1 MFDRRSKPTPAR
13 RVLNFLWPSIGWRR
27 ASSYMLH
34 RLARLPGSAYSIAA
48 GFACGAAVSF
58 SPFVG
63 LHFILG
69 GLWAWMIRA
78 NIVASAI
85 GTAIGNPWTFP
96 FIWVWIFEVGSRI
109 VDPGQLAESTH
120 ENAAKLDFS
129 ATFGNMLGASLDGD
143 MDRLMETA
151 APVFWPMLVGS
162 VPTIIVVWLLFYFP
176 LKKIV
181 ERYQNRRR
189 RRKRRAK
196 GRMQGRGEAR

>member
-1 MFDRRSKPTPAR
+1 MFDRRSKPNAAR
-13 RVLNFLWPSIGWRR
+13 RFLNFLWPTIGWRR
-27 ASSYMLH
+27 ATSYMLH

-69 GLWAWMIRA
+69 ALWAWMIRA

-85 GTAIGNPWTFP
+85 GTAVGNPWTFP

-109 VDPGQLAESTH
+109 VDPSQLSETTH
-120 ENAAKLDFS
+120 EHAIKLDFS

-143 MDRLMETA
+143 MDRLIDTA

-189 RRKRRAK
+189 RKRRAK
-196 GRMQGRGEAR
+196 GRMHSRGEAR